1 MNDLVRKIFFSEL
14 YIWSVNVRKRTI
26 KYLIKYCVLSSAKR
40 KKLSVLNYV
49 HYATEKRGKIVK
61 RLSCESDERG
71 PIRYIEPQEKLTD
84 RIDE

>member
-1 MNDLVRKIFFSEL
+1 MQRE
-14 YIWSVNVRKRTI
+14 
-26 KYLIKYCVLSSAKR
+26 

-49 HYATEKRGKIVK
+49 NYATEKRGKIVK

-71 PIRYIEPQEKLTD
+71 PIRYVGPQEKLTD